1 MSTQRYS
8 LTVQSQRRLGQVFF
22 YAGKAWSRTP
32 AGSSGRW
39 SSSAA

>member
-1 MSTQRYS
+1 MIFKKGEKNYDSIVRW
-8 LTVQSQRRLGQVFF
+8 RP
-22 YAGKAWSRTP
+22 TP